1 MLQAKVRV
9 PLMKRLLQGL
19 EAINEEAIFQFSP
32 DGLNVR
38 VVDSNRWKMLNVNMA
53 VEGFQDFQ
61 CDGDYECGIVFSR
74 IKDIAKT
81 LTAKDELVIQYDGE
95 NFVLLANGI
104 ERTIKLLKLELMN
117 EILDWPSFDYSY
129 NASFSAKEAKDF
141 LRTLGDTGSF
151 DINVEEGG
159 LQWESNNKDEPIIW
173 KPTNPTVMLEE
184 TSQTTYSTDQVLGG
198 LAAAKTEEIIL
209 KGGTDMPCQ
218 FTWIPEEGV
227 QVSALVA
234 NRV

>member
-95 NFVLLANGI
+95 NFVLL
-104 ERTIKLLKLELMN
+104 N